1 LSSYID
7 VALDPRDSVNQ
18 ELSAPENE
26 RASWAWGARITVGYL
41 YGGLVLGIG
50 LGLLIG
56 SPTTHFPAVLRI
68 AVSAII
74 ALGAMILSSAG
85 WGRAIARKLA
95 VENTRRLARTT
106 ALGFAISIIVA
117 GAALNLLEPL
127 AIRGGVLPIHIA
139 YATLFVP
146 AAFVVGAGTTAALA
160 AGLRIDNAN
169 GRSVAITV
177 GLCTAAAFLV
187 TYLVMDLA
195 GWRVGAPD
203 AAKRA
208 TMLVVTALGALAA
221 SLAGG
226 SALGARLG

>member
-1 LSSYID
+1 M
-7 VALDPRDSVNQ
+7 
-18 ELSAPENE
+18 
-26 RASWAWGARITVGYL
+26 SWAWGARITVGYL
-41 YGGLVLGIG
+41 YCGLVLGIG
-50 LGLLIG
+50 LGILIG
-56 SPTTHFPAVLRI
+56 GPTIHAPTVLKI
-68 AVSAII
+68 AVSAVV
-74 ALGAMILSSAG
+74 ALSAMILSSAA
-85 WGRAIARKLA
+85 WGRVIARKLA
-95 VENTRRLARTT
+95 FEDSRRLARAG
-106 ALGFAISIIVA
+106 ALGFGLSLILA
-117 GAALNLLEPL
+117 GAALNLLEPF
-127 AIRGGVLPIHIA
+127 AIREGVLPIHIA